1 MVRRAEAKGGVRRE
15 GPMRV
20 QKRERERERER
31 ERREGRREGEM
42 DRENNK

>member
-31 ERREGRREGEM
+31 EAGRKERGRDGQRE
-42 DRENNK
+42 